1 MNGTFNADEI
11 LEIAEQIERNGA
23 RFYRRAAENIK
34 KPKEHHLLLTLA
46 AMEDEHE
53 ETFAALRAELDQQA
67 SDADLDLDDQAGM
80 YLRAVA
86 DGHVFDRNADPV
98 ELIKDGQS
106 FEDILRIALDLEKES
121 VVYYQGVREM
131 VPQRFGRDKVDRIIN
146 EEMQHIA
153 TLSQELAAV
162 GGQGQ

>member
-1 MNGTFNADEI
+1 MDATFNADEL

-23 RFYRRAAENIK
+23 RFYRRAAENIT

-53 ETFAALRAELDQQA
+53 KTFAAIRAELDQEA
-67 SDADLDLDDQAGM
+67 SDADFDLDDQAGM

-86 DGHVFDRNADPV
+86 DGQVFDRNADPA
-98 ELIKDGQS
+98 ERLDGGES
-106 FEDILRIALDLEKES
+106 FEDILRAAVDLEKDS
-121 VVYYQGVREM
+121 VVYYQGVREL
-131 VPQRFGRDKVDRIIN
+131 VPKHLGREKVDRIIN

-153 TLSQELAAV
+153 TLSKELAAV
-162 GGQGQ
+162 GGEG